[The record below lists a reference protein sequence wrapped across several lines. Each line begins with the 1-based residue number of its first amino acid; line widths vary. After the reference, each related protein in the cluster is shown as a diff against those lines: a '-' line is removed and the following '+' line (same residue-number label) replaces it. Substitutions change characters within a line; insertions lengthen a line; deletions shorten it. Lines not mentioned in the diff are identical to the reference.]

1 MNKIFLI
8 LLSISI
14 SVIAAD
20 IPTRTGVLPEEQM
33 KIQNKEIAK
42 LVAME
47 ISKTLPQTID
57 KFTTF
62 TSIKNKET
70 TIVYT
75 FEINTGAKN
84 DEAVKKED
92 KSRMKEAV
100 TAGVCQ
106 SSQKF
111 LKAGIDISYVYIS
124 QKSKKHLFQFD
135 ISLKDCDFKA
145 D

>member
-14 SVIAAD
+14 AVIAAD